1 LIFLGSFCTIE
12 FHNIFFYLDVN
23 KLYIFSSKP
32 FYIICLINFM
42 KKIHFRHLHKS
53 YIKYLRRYVS
63 IKTKWI
69 KRMKSNLNVI
79 RNNHDYRVKMNVI
92 DYITITCNLKNGRLQ
107 ITSDFMK
114 KCNRLQRLQ
123 LQITITPCLTVCI
136 IILFA
141 LRNKLW
147 LASVSVAYLDSMWTI
162 YDRLRSASTS
172 HIVIISNLWVFSNQ
186 HPLQILRPMA
196 DLLVIVR
203 AYVSDVNLG
212 KWETAIDLKTECQF

>member
-1 LIFLGSFCTIE
+1 LIAIKHRIIYIFWSCCGCQLILIDFLGSFCTIE

-63 IKTKWI
+63 IKTKWM
-69 KRMKSNLNVI
+69 MKSNLNVI

-107 ITSDFMK
+107 ITWKNVIDYNDYNYK
-114 KCNRLQRLQ
+114 LRLPHVWQ
-123 LQITITPCLTVCI
+123 CV
-136 IILFA
+136 
-141 LRNKLW
+141 
-147 LASVSVAYLDSMWTI
+147 
-162 YDRLRSASTS
+162 
-172 HIVIISNLWVFSNQ
+172 
-186 HPLQILRPMA
+186 
-196 DLLVIVR
+196 
-203 AYVSDVNLG
+203 
-212 KWETAIDLKTECQF
+212 